1 MKAVQCGHCD
11 VVEVL
16 LSYKVDAEARDSD
29 GNTCLHLAVQYA
41 HLEILD
47 AMLNARTN
55 ANLKNMA
62 GKTPLHYAV
71 IEDKIKIA
79 MSLLQNRAD
88 VNSIDNDHKTAL
100 MLACQVGNDNMV
112 SLLLRFQAAVHVKDA
127 NGWTASDHA
136 LIKGY
141 NACVQLLESYQKSQK
156 LQFSED
162 SIDLDESPAASSRLK
177 QSSHGLAKRRV
188 SMSPAH
194 QPVPIPKQSENMDDS
209 AEETGTLSSH
219 YSQTKDTGSDC
230 WGDDTDIS
238 LTTDD
243 KNNKGQMRVNLAKL
257 VPKSSDSE
265 DFDNLENPYST
276 IDISNR
282 GNTFVPAKTFNDNE
296 ESIETGNNVPSK
308 ENNQITDI
316 LNTTSENFNTAA
328 KEGTAEPIYATVNK
342 TKKLT
347 VEQQR
352 GDKNGTAFMDE
363 LGLSDSD
370 DLIDAPAP
378 SPFDHKPTGN
388 SGFDGG
394 SDWDSVVADDAS
406 KTGDQQEQ
414 LFNEDLFAAFNE
426 RVQSKPQQNLFHSD
440 TNYFGEKDE
449 SNGDCKQNKDLI
461 SHKPLITKNDWDSSC
476 LSSPPNYDTNESNHH
491 KNESNQPKS
500 ESNQHNSKDFLC
512 QMSLN
517 KESDSGDE
525 DSDWDSP
532 ANSTNL
538 PKTDVTGARLNTTT
552 TNMTSIKVDQEEY
565 LQRTSSLRR
574 MSSAAKNL
582 DMAASKIIAC
592 SSQPSDYLIESSGL
606 YKNAYEEFVSSVG
619 LVADMTPDLTA
630 KTQIMEKLDSISDV
644 SSRLLLVANAVSTDQ
659 TDHSAKNKLSGAA
672 RFVTECIDQLINVC
686 SGIETEEEVEENNGG
701 ESQVNEGFLFVRDS
715 QLSRSMGELRQSY
728 LYEPDSDGN
737 VVEEENSVEPFS
749 KDKVDANMKNAAAS
763 VAKLSEE
770 TLFQMRK
777 ESLESTAVPL
787 SVEKKKACI
796 AGGSIETKDK
806 CLGDSEEMKLVTTL
820 EEPKLN
826 ETPKGIESTVLA
838 APSLQLTADIQQS
851 IPQGKKPTETVLED
865 FAGFGFLDSSDVLK
879 DDDMLSVT
887 SFETENNLS
896 TVNYE
901 KDVLMNLNLNDP
913 TSAAKLQQ
921 YINDCRQRLK
931 KEKNQRTLIENQY
944 RVLQEDNKNMQ
955 KKLQVVSQEKAA
967 LEQNKIGLEAKISD
981 MKYKLAEESDKC
993 KDEEILLGQCK
1004 KQQEKVEQL
1013 YRKECEDKQEV
1024 DHCLYQTQLELKW
1037 TKNSLQRLESENEEL
1052 HSQRDQLMQGGGGKQ
1067 SQTSH
1072 LYISQLTQTSE
1083 SLPDQNFSVEMVQ
1096 LKEEN
1101 QKLRE
1106 EMSELKMSRSQKQLS
1121 ETVELHRVIE
1131 ELQEGKKTA
1140 EMLTKDIQ
1148 HQMELKENTSSLE
1161 KRQMNDNL
1169 KRLQEERDKRE
1180 QDLVQVQGE
1189 RDGLKHDLATYQ
1201 ERLKNMDRLHQLK
1214 INDQERLI
1222 SQLRMELEKEQST
1235 NRELQDCLSSA
1246 KKQISKL
1253 QNKEEEMKA
1262 VLAEQKHLLQ
1272 ENKYK
1277 RDNLQEETKEK
1288 LLSAEHAKERL
1299 ESDLKTLQLQK
1310 SDLEIELRREKD
1322 KVKIFQRNFEKPQ
1335 NDDKESLIHD
1345 LQIKDAQLQGKLE
1358 HEKHKSAMMQ
1368 RLLDEHLAH
1377 PNANVSTVREEEKLQ
1392 ESTETVESLKMTTES
1407 KHRDIALEEEIK
1419 ELRFQ
1424 LKKEKEYWNKRLE
1437 QERKMMKSQL
1447 EKERHKVK
1455 LLQEKQINSDVKIE
1469 EEEEK
1474 NHLLQC
1480 EITALKS
1487 RTKPKD
1493 NMTGNHLS
1501 YSLPL
1506 QSDMVFDDRFNATDD
1521 FRYQRHPQLDKQLRI
1536 ELSKKLEEVNHF
1548 LQQQH
1553 EQYEKLMT
1561 EKENRISAD
1570 KNKLQSE
1577 LHQMRLNYEN
1587 ALSTKSLQEQEAL
1600 HFRELYLKELS
1611 RYQGAQPIFYGG
1623 YDPLWRFASL
1633 NYRIPEKSPL
1643 DLNSSILNSSS
1654 KFHARNASMNSTPSE
1669 VGQVNQEYN
1678 DVYGKLKEEMH
1689 RSIKRHL
1696 EAPPFDEQLS
1706 CDPTYMKMSPLTVLQ
1721 GSAVKP
1727 LGLIELNNALS
1738 QSKADYLTLMKHKY
1752 CL

>member
-1 MKAVQCGHCD
+1 MLKFVKNLGKFSPSGGKLSRKRSDSVCLDNESSNLSSNALTDGIYIVRDKELGKLHKAAWYGQLEKVKALARRDPSPLDKCHRTPLHLACCQGHAAIVQELLAWNARTSISDKEGKTPFMKAVQCGHFD

-16 LSYKVDAEARDSD
+16 LSYKVDAEARDGD
-29 GNTCLHLAVQYA
+29 GNTCLHLAIQYS

-71 IEDKIKIA
+71 IEDKINIA

-100 MLACQVGNDNMV
+100 MFACQVGNDNMV

-141 NACVQLLESYQKSQK
+141 NSCVQLLENYQKSQK

-162 SIDLDESPAASSRLK
+162 TIDLDESPATSSRLK
-177 QSSHGLAKRRV
+177 QSSRGLAKRRV
-188 SMSPAH
+188 SMSPGH
-194 QPVPIPKQSENMDDS
+194 QPVPVPKQSENMDDS

-219 YSQTKDTGSDC
+219 CSQTKDTGSDC

-243 KNNKGQMRVNLAKL
+243 KNNKGQMRVNLAKF

-265 DFDNLENPYST
+265 DFDNQENPYST

-296 ESIETGNNVPSK
+296 ESIETRNNVPSK

-316 LNTTSENFNTAA
+316 LNTSSENLNTA

-347 VEQQR
+347 LEQQR
-352 GDKNGTAFMDE
+352 GDENGTAFMDE

-378 SPFDHKPTGN
+378 TPFDQKPTGN

-394 SDWDSVVADDAS
+394 SDWDSVVAEDVS
-406 KTGDQQEQ
+406 KADDQQEQ
-414 LFNEDLFAAFNE
+414 LFSEDLFAAFNE
-426 RVQSKPQQNLFHSD
+426 RVQSKSQQNLFHSE
-440 TNYFGEKDE
+440 TNYFGEMDE
-449 SNGDCKQNKDLI
+449 SNGDCKQNENLM
-461 SHKPLITKNDWDSSC
+461 SHKPLIMKNDWDSSC
-476 LSSPPNYDTNESNHH
+476 LSSPPNYDA
-491 KNESNQPKS
+491 KESNQPKS
-500 ESNQHNSKDFLC
+500 EANQHNSKDFLC

-538 PKTDVTGARLNTTT
+538 PKTDVNGTRVNTTT
-552 TNMTSIKVDQEEY
+552 TNMASIKVDQEEY

-686 SGIETEEEVEENNGG
+686 SGIETEEEKEIEENNAG
-701 ESQVNEGFLFVRDS
+701 ESQ
-715 QLSRSMGELRQSY
+715 
-728 LYEPDSDGN
+728 
-737 VVEEENSVEPFS
+737 EPFS
-749 KDKVDANMKNAAAS
+749 EDKVDANMKNAAAS
-763 VAKLSEE
+763 AAVVAKLSEE

-787 SVEKKKACI
+787 SIEKKKTCI
-796 AGGSIETKDK
+796 AGGSVETKDK

-826 ETPKGIESTVLA
+826 ETSKGIESTMLS

-921 YINDCRQRLK
+921 YIYDCRQRLK

-955 KKLQVVSQEKAA
+955 KKLQVVSQEKAT

-981 MKYKLAEESDKC
+981 LKYKLAEESDKC

-1004 KQQEKVEQL
+1004 KQQEKMEQL
-1013 YRKECEDKQEV
+1013 Y
-1024 DHCLYQTQLELKW
+1024 
-1037 TKNSLQRLESENEEL
+1037 
-1052 HSQRDQLMQGGGGKQ
+1052 
-1067 SQTSH
+1067 
-1072 LYISQLTQTSE
+1072 
-1083 SLPDQNFSVEMVQ
+1083 
-1096 LKEEN
+1096 
-1101 QKLRE
+1101 
-1106 EMSELKMSRSQKQLS
+1106 
-1121 ETVELHRVIE
+1121 
-1131 ELQEGKKTA
+1131 KK
-1140 EMLTKDIQ
+1140 
-1148 HQMELKENTSSLE
+1148 
-1161 KRQMNDNL
+1161 
-1169 KRLQEERDKRE
+1169 
-1180 QDLVQVQGE
+1180 
-1189 RDGLKHDLATYQ
+1189 
-1201 ERLKNMDRLHQLK
+1201 
-1214 INDQERLI
+1214 
-1222 SQLRMELEKEQST
+1222 
-1235 NRELQDCLSSA
+1235 
-1246 KKQISKL
+1246 
-1253 QNKEEEMKA
+1253 
-1262 VLAEQKHLLQ
+1262 
-1272 ENKYK
+1272 
-1277 RDNLQEETKEK
+1277 
-1288 LLSAEHAKERL
+1288 
-1299 ESDLKTLQLQK
+1299 
-1310 SDLEIELRREKD
+1310 
-1322 KVKIFQRNFEKPQ
+1322 
-1335 NDDKESLIHD
+1335 
-1345 LQIKDAQLQGKLE
+1345 
-1358 HEKHKSAMMQ
+1358 
-1368 RLLDEHLAH
+1368 
-1377 PNANVSTVREEEKLQ
+1377 
-1392 ESTETVESLKMTTES
+1392 
-1407 KHRDIALEEEIK
+1407 
-1419 ELRFQ
+1419 
-1424 LKKEKEYWNKRLE
+1424 
-1437 QERKMMKSQL
+1437 
-1447 EKERHKVK
+1447 
-1455 LLQEKQINSDVKIE
+1455 
-1469 EEEEK
+1469 
-1474 NHLLQC
+1474 
-1480 EITALKS
+1480 
-1487 RTKPKD
+1487 
-1493 NMTGNHLS
+1493 
-1501 YSLPL
+1501 
-1506 QSDMVFDDRFNATDD
+1506 
-1521 FRYQRHPQLDKQLRI
+1521 
-1536 ELSKKLEEVNHF
+1536 
-1548 LQQQH
+1548 
-1553 EQYEKLMT
+1553 
-1561 EKENRISAD
+1561 
-1570 KNKLQSE
+1570 
-1577 LHQMRLNYEN
+1577 
-1587 ALSTKSLQEQEAL
+1587 
-1600 HFRELYLKELS
+1600 
-1611 RYQGAQPIFYGG
+1611 
-1623 YDPLWRFASL
+1623 
-1633 NYRIPEKSPL
+1633 
-1643 DLNSSILNSSS
+1643 
-1654 KFHARNASMNSTPSE
+1654 
-1669 VGQVNQEYN
+1669 
-1678 DVYGKLKEEMH
+1678 
-1689 RSIKRHL
+1689 
-1696 EAPPFDEQLS
+1696 
-1706 CDPTYMKMSPLTVLQ
+1706 
-1721 GSAVKP
+1721 
-1727 LGLIELNNALS
+1727 
-1738 QSKADYLTLMKHKY
+1738 
-1752 CL
+1752 

>member
-1 MKAVQCGHCD
+1 MLKFVKNLGKFSPSAGKLSRKRSDSVCLDNESINLSSNALANGIYVVRDKDLGKLHKAAWYGQLEKVKALARRDPSQLDKCHRTPLHLACCQGHAAVVQELLAWNARTSISDKEGKTPFMKAVQCGHCD

-16 LSYKVDAEARDSD
+16 LSYKVDAEARDGD

-136 LIKGY
+136 LLKGY

-316 LNTTSENFNTAA
+316 LNTTSENFNTA

-352 GDKNGTAFMDE
+352 AFMDE

-426 RVQSKPQQNLFHSD
+426 RVQSKPQQNLFRSD

-449 SNGDCKQNKDLI
+449 SNGDCKQNEDLI

-552 TNMTSIKVDQEEY
+552 TNMTSIKVDQEE
-565 LQRTSSLRR
+565 
-574 MSSAAKNL
+574 
-582 DMAASKIIAC
+582 
-592 SSQPSDYLIESSGL
+592 
-606 YKNAYEEFVSSVG
+606 
-619 LVADMTPDLTA
+619 
-630 KTQIMEKLDSISDV
+630 
-644 SSRLLLVANAVSTDQ
+644 
-659 TDHSAKNKLSGAA
+659 
-672 RFVTECIDQLINVC
+672 
-686 SGIETEEEVEENNGG
+686 
-701 ESQVNEGFLFVRDS
+701 
-715 QLSRSMGELRQSY
+715 
-728 LYEPDSDGN
+728 
-737 VVEEENSVEPFS
+737 EPFS

-806 CLGDSEEMKLVTTL
+806 CLGDSEEMKLATTL

-826 ETPKGIESTVLA
+826 ETSKGIESTVLA
-838 APSLQLTADIQQS
+838 VPSLQLTADIQQS

-1052 HSQRDQLMQGGGGKQ
+1052 HSQRDRLMQGGGGKQ

-1189 RDGLKHDLATYQ
+1189 RDGMKQDLATYQ

-1214 INDQERLI
+1214 INDQDRLI

-1377 PNANVSTVREEEKLQ
+1377 PNTNVSTVREEEKLQ

-1706 CDPTYMKMSPLTVLQ
+1706 SDPTYMKMSPLTVLQ